1 MSNEPIAI
9 IGMACR
15 FPGGANTPEDFWGLL
30 KQGEVVIS
38 EVPIQRWDIDAYFD
52 ADPTASGKMYTR
64 YGSFVIDMDQFDASF
79 FGISPREAK
88 RMDPQQR
95 LLLEVAWEALEQS
108 GHAAETLAG
117 SQAGVF
123 IGMMNTQ
130 EYTQLQVKHDTSYAD
145 DPYFGI
151 GASASI
157 TAGRLSYLL
166 DLHGPTMTIDTA
178 CSSSLV
184 ATHLACQSLHMHEC
198 NVALVGGTNAI
209 LLPESMVN
217 ACKMGMLAPDGVC
230 KTFDAAADGFVLG
243 EGCGVVVLKRLSE
256 ALADQD
262 TIFAI
267 IRGSAVNQD
276 GRSNGI
282 TAPNKQAQAAVIRQ
296 ALANAGV
303 APERVSYVEAHGS
316 GTSLGDPIEI
326 EALMQVLGEDRSEE
340 QPLLVGAVK
349 TNIGHLAGAAGIAG
363 LIKTVLALRHQQIPP
378 HVNVKERNPHIAW
391 KKLPVELPARLTPW
405 PAEKQPHIAG
415 VSSFGWS
422 GTNAHVILEEAIPVE
437 QSGQSRAD
445 QIVLLSAKTET
456 ALDQATKNL
465 VQYLKQHRT
474 ESLADIAYTSQV
486 GRNAFAQRKVLVC
499 REREEAIR
507 ALETGDHGHVLT
519 GVHGGVHGGVH
530 DGVPR
535 PVAFLFPGL
544 GEQYIGMAH
553 DLYQQE
559 VTFREIVD
567 ACCTLLKD
575 QHELDLREL
584 LLPPLR
590 AAGENKSF
598 SNGHGQQQKLDL
610 PALLGRNGQNGQNGN
625 SSFMAAAQLKQTAL
639 AQPAVFVIEY
649 ALAQQLM
656 QWGIRPQAMFGY
668 SLGEYVAACI
678 AGVLSLKDALTLVA
692 GRAKLIA
699 EQPPGSML
707 TVMLSEEAALPYL
720 NSQICLA
727 AINGP
732 DTCVLAG
739 PTSAIEQLEGQL
751 LLQGIAHRHVET
763 THAFHSTMLE
773 PLCTAVTDLVG
784 SVTLKPPA
792 IPYISNVTGTWIT
805 AEQATDPTY
814 WARHMCQTVRFAEGI
829 ECLLQEKG
837 MLLLEVG
844 PGQSLGSFVK
854 QHSTCKR
861 ERMQTILSTLPSA
874 HERHADTTFLL
885 TTLGKLWIQGVAV
898 DWNAFNADEPRQR
911 LPLPTYPFERQRYWI
926 EPKTQEN
933 GTRATTRVPT
943 PAPTGRGKRSDHVDW
958 FYQPTWEVS
967 PLTVPGRESIE
978 RVPARGTTPP
988 PAASEASG
996 QDASP
1001 WLIFEDTTGLA
1012 EQIVQ
1017 RLMQQGQQVVRV
1029 LLGEAFT
1036 RLDEYT
1042 FRIRPQQQADYEA
1055 LCKVLHAQGQMP
1067 RTVLHCWSVSSQDET
1082 LADPNIFRAQQ
1093 EQGFYSLISLTQAV
1107 AAQHYDEPMQ
1117 IVAVSTHMQNVT
1129 GQEPLQPEKA
1139 TILGACKVISQEH
1152 TTILCRSIDLAMPA
1166 GGIWTETACADWIIA
1181 ECTTSTPDLV
1191 VAYRDEKRW
1200 VQTYQHTRLEM
1211 ATDAAMPY
1219 RQGGVYLITGGLGG
1233 IGLVL
1238 AEHLAKTVQAKL
1250 VLLGRSALPAKESWA
1265 QWLESHDESTD
1276 GNTDANERTSRKIRQ
1291 LQALE
1296 ALGAE
1301 VLVCQA
1307 DVADEAQMRRAI
1319 EQAITSFGALHGVFH
1334 AAGII
1339 NRDAFKTVQRT
1350 GREECELHF
1359 QPKVYGAYVLERV
1372 LQGHTLDF
1380 CLLFSSIS
1388 AVLGGLGFAG
1398 YAAANIFLDAF
1409 AHKHNRNAS
1418 MPWMSVNWDTWRIG
1432 SEHEQ
1437 AMGGTM
1443 LENSMNAQEGLEALT
1458 RILFQRDRTHVI
1470 NSTGD
1475 LHARMRQ
1482 WIRQP
1487 AIVLSQHGTGEGTF
1501 SSAADTLAARPTGS
1515 RDYEHIISDIWQQ
1528 ALGLEQVGLS
1538 DNFFDLGGNSL
1549 IALEVIAKLK
1559 KAFHLQIPAVA
1570 LFEAPTIS
1578 TLATYLRPTLEPRP
1592 HAQQQVISQ
1601 RRAKARQAI
1610 GHESVAII
1618 GMAGR
1623 FPGAANIE
1631 QFWQNLDN
1639 GVESIAFF
1647 TSEELEEAG
1656 VDPVLIRRPNF
1667 VRARPILEQID
1678 QFDAAFFGYS
1688 PREAELMDPQ
1698 HRLFLECAWEAM
1710 EHAGYDALNYNGLV
1724 GVYAGANL
1732 STYMLNFLTDP
1743 EAVGPVNDYQMVI
1756 GNDKDSLTTTVSY
1769 KLNLRGPS
1777 FAVQTFCSTSLVA
1790 AHLACQSLLNGE
1802 CDMALAGGVSI
1813 RVPSKGG
1820 HLYEEGGMESPDG
1833 HCRTFDAQAKGS
1845 IFGDGVGIVV
1855 LKRLA
1860 EALEDGDSIHAVIKG
1875 SAINNDGS
1883 LKVSYTAPSVVGQS
1897 EVVTSALANAG
1908 VPADTIN
1915 YVEAH
1920 GTATELGDPIEV
1932 TSLTKA
1938 FRTQTDRTGYCAI
1951 GSVKT
1956 NVGHLDRAA
1965 GVTGLIKIVL
1975 AMKHGVIPQS
1985 LHYQKPNPEIDFE
1998 HSPLYVNAARS
2009 KWERNGTTPRR
2020 AGINSLGMGGTNV
2033 HAVIE
2038 EAPAQE
2044 PSGPSRPWQTLVLS
2058 AKTPSAL
2065 ETATANLQTYLQ
2077 QNEDTPLADV
2087 AFTLKMGRNRF
2098 EQRRILVC
2106 RDRQEA
2112 LQAIKTGTFLQK
2124 RDQRT
2129 DRPVVFL
2136 FPGLGEQ
2143 YVGMAQ
2149 ELYQHEATFRQSVER
2164 CCTLLKSKQG
2174 LDLQEMLFSP
2184 TTQIPAAR
2192 QQERAGNEPTNT
2204 QQLDLR
2210 ALAGRTSQN
2219 GQHGQASST
2228 ASMAARR
2235 LKETAVAQ
2243 PDVFV
2248 IEYALAQQLL
2258 QWGIQPQAM
2267 IGYSL
2272 GEYVAACL
2280 AGVLSL
2286 EDALTLVAG
2295 RARLIG
2301 ERPQGSML
2309 AVMLSEESVQPY
2321 LANEVCLAALN
2332 APATCVLAGPDK
2344 AIEQLETELYRQ
2356 GIACRRVET
2365 THAFHSTMLDPL
2377 REAVTDLAKRVMLH
2391 KPNIPYISGVTGTWI
2406 TDEQATDPS
2415 YWAQHMCQTVRF
2427 AEGVEHLLEEKDALL
2442 LEVGTGQSLS
2452 SFVKQHP
2459 ACERERMPLVFSAL
2473 PSAHERQSDQCYLL
2487 TALDKLWLNGVAVD
2501 WSGFYANEHR
2511 RRVPLPAYPFERQ
2524 HYWVQPRPQ
2533 SARTHVVAS
2542 TPEEAMQGLKREAL
2556 ADWFY
2561 LPGWKHSAPT
2571 QVLDVS
2577 TLLSEKLCWL
2587 LFLDNCSIGEQL
2599 RKRLLEQQQDVIV
2612 VTAGH
2617 AFSKQSES
2625 AYCIEP
2631 QTRSDYDLLLKDLHT
2646 QGKTPQRIV
2655 HLWAVTQEREEPA
2668 TVLLERG
2675 FYSLLALA
2683 QALRDAELP
2692 ACQITVLSNGI
2703 QDVTGNEQLCPEK
2716 ATITGPCT
2724 VIPQEYPNL
2733 SCRSIDITLP
2743 EPGSKQTATLINSIL
2758 EELVTDSADAMIA
2771 LRGNHRWVPA
2781 FEPVKLDDREGQ
2793 ATQLR
2798 QQGVYL
2804 ITGGLGGIGLAIAE
2818 YLAKTAQARL
2828 VLVGRTGLPAQETWP
2843 QILAAQGDSEGVGRQ
2858 IRKVQEMQRHGAQV
2872 LVLKA
2877 DVTDE
2882 GQMRTAVEQAL
2893 ATFGTLH
2900 GVFHTAGV
2908 PGVGLMQLKTAA
2920 QATSVLAPKVIGT
2933 LVLERVL
2940 HALPL
2945 DFLVLFSSITS
2956 TIGGPGQVDYCAA
2969 NAFLD
2974 AYARSHSTQHGKTI
2988 AIDWCEWRWNAWEAG
3003 LAGYDVEAQQFF
3015 RESRERF
3022 GLAFDEGTEAL
3033 KRILSY
3039 RLPHIVV
3046 STQNFRSL
3054 VELSRSFTATA
3065 MLQRRQENRQ
3075 SRPAHAR
3082 PGLENSYVA
3091 PRNDVERQLATI
3103 WECLLG
3109 ISPVGTND
3117 NFFELGGNS
3126 LIGLD
3131 LITQIRKELKVETL
3145 AAYVLYEAPT
3155 VSAMAR
3161 YLEQGKSTVQ
3171 VEDWNERSEK
3181 RRESL
3186 KQRMRETRR
3195 TR

>member
-1 MSNEPIAI
+1 
-9 IGMACR
+9 
-15 FPGGANTPEDFWGLL
+15 
-30 KQGEVVIS
+30 
-38 EVPIQRWDIDAYFD
+38 
-52 ADPTASGKMYTR
+52 
-64 YGSFVIDMDQFDASF
+64 
-79 FGISPREAK
+79 
-88 RMDPQQR
+88 
-95 LLLEVAWEALEQS
+95 
-108 GHAAETLAG
+108 
-117 SQAGVF
+117 
-123 IGMMNTQ
+123 
-130 EYTQLQVKHDTSYAD
+130 
-145 DPYFGI
+145 
-151 GASASI
+151 
-157 TAGRLSYLL
+157 
-166 DLHGPTMTIDTA
+166 MTIDTA

-519 GVHGGVHGGVH
+519 GVHGGVH

-567 ACCTLLKD
+567 ACCTLLKV

-584 LLPPLR
+584 LLPPPR

-610 PALLGRNGQNGQNGN
+610 PALLDRNGQNGQNGN

-678 AGVLSLKDALTLVA
+678 
-692 GRAKLIA
+692 
-699 EQPPGSML
+699 
-707 TVMLSEEAALPYL
+707 
-720 NSQICLA
+720 
-727 AINGP
+727 
-732 DTCVLAG
+732 
-739 PTSAIEQLEGQL
+739 
-751 LLQGIAHRHVET
+751 
-763 THAFHSTMLE
+763 
-773 PLCTAVTDLVG
+773 
-784 SVTLKPPA
+784 
-792 IPYISNVTGTWIT
+792 
-805 AEQATDPTY
+805 
-814 WARHMCQTVRFAEGI
+814 
-829 ECLLQEKG
+829 
-837 MLLLEVG
+837 
-844 PGQSLGSFVK
+844 
-854 QHSTCKR
+854 
-861 ERMQTILSTLPSA
+861 
-874 HERHADTTFLL
+874 
-885 TTLGKLWIQGVAV
+885 
-898 DWNAFNADEPRQR
+898 
-911 LPLPTYPFERQRYWI
+911 
-926 EPKTQEN
+926 
-933 GTRATTRVPT
+933 
-943 PAPTGRGKRSDHVDW
+943 
-958 FYQPTWEVS
+958 
-967 PLTVPGRESIE
+967 
-978 RVPARGTTPP
+978 
-988 PAASEASG
+988 
-996 QDASP
+996 
-1001 WLIFEDTTGLA
+1001 
-1012 EQIVQ
+1012 
-1017 RLMQQGQQVVRV
+1017 
-1029 LLGEAFT
+1029 
-1036 RLDEYT
+1036 
-1042 FRIRPQQQADYEA
+1042 
-1055 LCKVLHAQGQMP
+1055 
-1067 RTVLHCWSVSSQDET
+1067 
-1082 LADPNIFRAQQ
+1082 
-1093 EQGFYSLISLTQAV
+1093 
-1107 AAQHYDEPMQ
+1107 
-1117 IVAVSTHMQNVT
+1117 
-1129 GQEPLQPEKA
+1129 
-1139 TILGACKVISQEH
+1139 
-1152 TTILCRSIDLAMPA
+1152 
-1166 GGIWTETACADWIIA
+1166 
-1181 ECTTSTPDLV
+1181 
-1191 VAYRDEKRW
+1191 
-1200 VQTYQHTRLEM
+1200 
-1211 ATDAAMPY
+1211 
-1219 RQGGVYLITGGLGG
+1219 
-1233 IGLVL
+1233 
-1238 AEHLAKTVQAKL
+1238 
-1250 VLLGRSALPAKESWA
+1250 
-1265 QWLESHDESTD
+1265 
-1276 GNTDANERTSRKIRQ
+1276 
-1291 LQALE
+1291 
-1296 ALGAE
+1296 
-1301 VLVCQA
+1301 
-1307 DVADEAQMRRAI
+1307 
-1319 EQAITSFGALHGVFH
+1319 
-1334 AAGII
+1334 
-1339 NRDAFKTVQRT
+1339 
-1350 GREECELHF
+1350 
-1359 QPKVYGAYVLERV
+1359 
-1372 LQGHTLDF
+1372 
-1380 CLLFSSIS
+1380 
-1388 AVLGGLGFAG
+1388 
-1398 YAAANIFLDAF
+1398 
-1409 AHKHNRNAS
+1409 
-1418 MPWMSVNWDTWRIG
+1418 
-1432 SEHEQ
+1432 
-1437 AMGGTM
+1437 
-1443 LENSMNAQEGLEALT
+1443 
-1458 RILFQRDRTHVI
+1458 
-1470 NSTGD
+1470 
-1475 LHARMRQ
+1475 
-1482 WIRQP
+1482 
-1487 AIVLSQHGTGEGTF
+1487 
-1501 SSAADTLAARPTGS
+1501 
-1515 RDYEHIISDIWQQ
+1515 
-1528 ALGLEQVGLS
+1528 
-1538 DNFFDLGGNSL
+1538 
-1549 IALEVIAKLK
+1549 
-1559 KAFHLQIPAVA
+1559 
-1570 LFEAPTIS
+1570 
-1578 TLATYLRPTLEPRP
+1578 
-1592 HAQQQVISQ
+1592 
-1601 RRAKARQAI
+1601 
-1610 GHESVAII
+1610 
-1618 GMAGR
+1618 
-1623 FPGAANIE
+1623 
-1631 QFWQNLDN
+1631 
-1639 GVESIAFF
+1639 
-1647 TSEELEEAG
+1647 
-1656 VDPVLIRRPNF
+1656 
-1667 VRARPILEQID
+1667 
-1678 QFDAAFFGYS
+1678 
-1688 PREAELMDPQ
+1688 
-1698 HRLFLECAWEAM
+1698 
-1710 EHAGYDALNYNGLV
+1710 
-1724 GVYAGANL
+1724 
-1732 STYMLNFLTDP
+1732 
-1743 EAVGPVNDYQMVI
+1743 
-1756 GNDKDSLTTTVSY
+1756 
-1769 KLNLRGPS
+1769 
-1777 FAVQTFCSTSLVA
+1777 
-1790 AHLACQSLLNGE
+1790 
-1802 CDMALAGGVSI
+1802 
-1813 RVPSKGG
+1813 
-1820 HLYEEGGMESPDG
+1820 
-1833 HCRTFDAQAKGS
+1833 
-1845 IFGDGVGIVV
+1845 
-1855 LKRLA
+1855 
-1860 EALEDGDSIHAVIKG
+1860 
-1875 SAINNDGS
+1875 
-1883 LKVSYTAPSVVGQS
+1883 
-1897 EVVTSALANAG
+1897 
-1908 VPADTIN
+1908 
-1915 YVEAH
+1915 
-1920 GTATELGDPIEV
+1920 
-1932 TSLTKA
+1932 
-1938 FRTQTDRTGYCAI
+1938 
-1951 GSVKT
+1951 
-1956 NVGHLDRAA
+1956 
-1965 GVTGLIKIVL
+1965 
-1975 AMKHGVIPQS
+1975 
-1985 LHYQKPNPEIDFE
+1985 
-1998 HSPLYVNAARS
+1998 
-2009 KWERNGTTPRR
+2009 
-2020 AGINSLGMGGTNV
+2020 
-2033 HAVIE
+2033 
-2038 EAPAQE
+2038 
-2044 PSGPSRPWQTLVLS
+2044 
-2058 AKTPSAL
+2058 
-2065 ETATANLQTYLQ
+2065 
-2077 QNEDTPLADV
+2077 
-2087 AFTLKMGRNRF
+2087 
-2098 EQRRILVC
+2098 
-2106 RDRQEA
+2106 
-2112 LQAIKTGTFLQK
+2112 
-2124 RDQRT
+2124 
-2129 DRPVVFL
+2129 
-2136 FPGLGEQ
+2136 
-2143 YVGMAQ
+2143 
-2149 ELYQHEATFRQSVER
+2149 
-2164 CCTLLKSKQG
+2164 
-2174 LDLQEMLFSP
+2174 
-2184 TTQIPAAR
+2184 
-2192 QQERAGNEPTNT
+2192 
-2204 QQLDLR
+2204 
-2210 ALAGRTSQN
+2210 
-2219 GQHGQASST
+2219 
-2228 ASMAARR
+2228 
-2235 LKETAVAQ
+2235 
-2243 PDVFV
+2243 
-2248 IEYALAQQLL
+2248 
-2258 QWGIQPQAM
+2258 
-2267 IGYSL
+2267 
-2272 GEYVAACL
+2272 

-2427 AEGVEHLLEEKDALL
+2427 AEGVAHLLEEKDALL

-2533 SARTHVVAS
+2533 SARTHAVAS

-2818 YLAKTAQARL
+2818 YLAKTTQARL